1 MTAGNRRIAW
11 PRMPIRYKVNDSW
24 INIRKD
30 NIMYLFSDRLYR
42 KDEIVLD
49 DSKKQVI
56 FTTID
61 NDTILEWLKKH
72 DFPVTFIEDIQN
84 EDQSIA
90 YEANEKFQLIIL
102 KYFVADEEDEL
113 LYHDENVVII
123 VTENTFI
130 FLGRDP
136 ATIRNIT
143 AKLYK
148 RYKQSDSLEYITY
161 TVIDIMVD
169 HTMWIIDRI
178 DDRLE
183 EIEDRIFA
191 EDLDEETVQ
200 KDLYFARRTLNRI
213 AKLSVQSTDVV
224 NKIYNHFPVE
234 VRKKLKYEF
243 IDLKEHLSFSINES
257 KTYLDRTGYLQNLL
271 MGFLSNRMNQ
281 AMQRLAAISLIFLPL
296 TFIVGNYGM
305 NFKYMPELEWKYGYA
320 LVWGLNI
327 AIGWFIYR
335 WLKKQKWI

>member
-1 MTAGNRRIAW
+1 
-11 PRMPIRYKVNDSW
+11 
-24 INIRKD
+24 
-30 NIMYLFSDRLYR
+30 MYLFSDRLYR
-42 KDEIVLD
+42 KDEVSLD

-61 NDTILEWLKKH
+61 NETIIDWLLEH
-72 DFPVTFIEDIQN
+72 DFPESFIEDIQN

-90 YEANEKFQLIIL
+90 YESHERFTLIIL
-102 KYFVADEEDEL
+102 KYFVKDEEDEL
-113 LYHDENVVII
+113 LYHDENIVII
-123 VTENTFI
+123 LTGNTFI
-130 FLGRDP
+130 FLGHDK
-136 ATIRNIT
+136 ATIQHIT
-143 AKLYK
+143 RKLYK

-183 EIEDRIFA
+183 EIEDQIFS
-191 EDLDEETVQ
+191 EELDEQEVQ
-200 KDLYFARRTLNRI
+200 KHLYFARRTLNRI

-224 NKIYNHFPVE
+224 NKIYNHFDRRTRE
-234 VRKKLKYEF
+234 KLQYEF

-257 KTYLDRTGYLQNLL
+257 KSYLDRTGYLQNLL

-305 NFKYMPELEWKYGYA
+305 NFKFMPELEWKYGY
-320 LVWGLNI
+320 LMVWILNLAI
-327 AIGWFIYR
+327 AWAIFK

>member
-1 MTAGNRRIAW
+1 
-11 PRMPIRYKVNDSW
+11 
-24 INIRKD
+24 
-30 NIMYLFSDRLYR
+30 MYLFSDRLYR
-42 KDEIVLD
+42 KEEIVLD

-61 NDTILEWLKKH
+61 NAAILQWLREH
-72 DFPVTFIEDIQN
+72 DFPESFIEDIRN
-84 EDQSIA
+84 EDQSIT
-90 YEANEKFQLIIL
+90 YEEHDRFKLIIL
-102 KYFVADEEDEL
+102 KYFVNDEEDNL

-130 FLGRDP
+130 FLGRDEK
-136 ATIRNIT
+136 IIKNLT

-148 RYKQSDSLEYITY
+148 RYRQSDSLPYITY

-234 VRKKLKYEF
+234 TRRKLKYEF

-305 NFKYMPELEWKYGYA
+305 NFKFMPELEWKYGYA

>member
-1 MTAGNRRIAW
+1 
-11 PRMPIRYKVNDSW
+11 
-24 INIRKD
+24 
-30 NIMYLFSDRLYR
+30 MYLFSDRLYR

-49 DSKKQVI
+49 DTKKQVI
-56 FTTID
+56 FTTI
-61 NDTILEWLKKH
+61 NNQTILDWLRQH
-72 DFPVTFIEDIQN
+72 DFPESFIEDIRS

-90 YEANEKFQLIIL
+90 YEEYEHFKLIIL
-102 KYFVADEEDEL
+102 KYFINDEEDEL
-113 LYHDENVVII
+113 HYHDENVVII

-130 FLGRDP
+130 FLARSEK
-136 ATIRNIT
+136 IIKSIT
-143 AKLYK
+143 TKLYR
-148 RYKQSDSLEYITY
+148 RYRQSDSLPYITY

-178 DDRLE
+178 DDGLE
-183 EIEDRIFA
+183 EIEDHIFA
-191 EDLDEETVQ
+191 EDLDEEEVQ
-200 KDLYFARRTLNRI
+200 KHLYFARRTLNRI

-234 VRKKLKYEF
+234 IRKKLKYEF
-243 IDLKEHLSFSINES
+243 IDLKEHLSFTINES

-305 NFKYMPELEWKYGYA
+305 NFKYMPELDWKYGY
-320 LVWGLNI
+320 LMVWIVNI
-327 AIGWFIYR
+327 LIAWLIFR

>member
-1 MTAGNRRIAW
+1 
-11 PRMPIRYKVNDSW
+11 
-24 INIRKD
+24 
-30 NIMYLFSDRLYR
+30 MYLFSDRLYR

-61 NDTILEWLKKH
+61 NETILEWLTKH
-72 DFPVTFIEDIQN
+72 GFPESFIEDIQN

-90 YEANEKFQLIIL
+90 YEYNERFQLIIL
-102 KYFVADEEDEL
+102 KYFVNDEEDEL
-113 LYHDENVVII
+113 LFHDENVVII
-123 VTENTFI
+123 VTGSTFI
-130 FLGRDP
+130 FLGRDTT
-136 ATIRNIT
+136 TIKNIT
-143 AKLYK
+143 SRLYK
-148 RYKQSDSLEYITY
+148 RYKQHDSLEYITY

-183 EIEDRIFA
+183 EIEDQIFA
-191 EDLDEETVQ
+191 EDLDEQDVQ
-200 KDLYFARRTLNRI
+200 KHLYFARRTLNRVS
-213 AKLSVQSTDVV
+213 KLSVQSTDVV
-224 NKIYNHFPVE
+224 NKIYNHFSDS

-257 KTYLDRTGYLQNLL
+257 KNYLDRTGYLQNLL

-305 NFKYMPELEWKYGYA
+305 NFKFMPELDWKYGYL
-320 LVWGLNI
+320 LVWILNI
-327 AIGWFIYR
+327 AIAWGIFR
-335 WLKKQKWI
+335 WLKKRKWI